1 MNRKMGTKRKS
12 IPPDILKKLWIKAG
26 GRCEYEGCNKLLYRD
41 SLTEQEMNT
50 AYISHIVSARPNG
63 LRGDAVL
70 SPKLQ
75 LDLGNLM
82 LLCDECHRRIDKEQ
96 LDKHPVELLTG
107 MKKKHEERIER
118 VTGIRFDQQSH
129 IIIYTAKVGNFEVT
143 VSHGQAV
150 YAIMPERFP
159 VNDRPV
165 FLGIQN
171 GIEQDNTP
179 QYWDQQSRQLEGSF
193 NKLVTPLFD
202 HDNVKDFSVFSF
214 APQPLLIKLGTLL
227 SDKSSIKVFQYHR
240 YSSSWR
246 WGSSASVN
254 EYLLLEPSK
263 AAGIPALVF
272 SLSGSINK
280 NDIIAILGTDCNIW
294 EITVN
299 APFNDYLRTKELLSK
314 FREITRYTIDKIK
327 QVHGCT
333 LLHIFP
339 AMPVAAAV
347 EFGRLWMPK
356 ADMPLIIYDYNIK
369 TGGFIKAIEIKSN

>member
-1 MNRKMGTKRKS
+1 MNRKMGTKRKP

-63 LRGDAVL
+63 PRGDAIL

-96 LDKHPVELLTG
+96 LDKHSVGRLTD

-129 IIIYTAKVGNFEVT
+129 IIVYTAKVGSFEVT
-143 VSHGQAV
+143 VSYGQTV

-171 GIEQDNTP
+171 GIEQDHTP

-202 HDNVKDFSVFSF
+202 HDNVKDFSVFAF

-246 WGSSASVN
+246 WGSSAFVN
-254 EYLLLEPSK
+254 EYQLFEPSK
-263 AAGIPALVF
+263 AASIPALVF

-280 NDIIAILGTDCNIW
+280 NDITAILGTDCSIW
-294 EITVN
+294 EIAIH

-314 FREITRYTIDKIK
+314 FRDITRYTLNKIK
-327 QVHGCT
+327 QAHGCT
-333 LLHIFP
+333 PLHVFP
-339 AMPVAAAV
+339 AMPISAAV
-347 EFGRLWMPK
+347 ELGRLWMPK
-356 ADMPLIIYDYNIK
+356 ADMPLTVYDYNNK